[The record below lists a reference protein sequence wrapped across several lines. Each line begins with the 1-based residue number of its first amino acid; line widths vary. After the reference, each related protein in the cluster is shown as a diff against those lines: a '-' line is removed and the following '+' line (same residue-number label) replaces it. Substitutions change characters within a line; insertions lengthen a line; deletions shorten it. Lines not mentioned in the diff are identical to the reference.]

1 MSNIFIN
8 LIFIAFGFLLLIKG
22 ADLFVDGMS
31 STAINY
37 KIPKLIIS
45 LSIVA
50 FGTSSPELAISFQGL
65 LNGTGDVVLANV
77 VGSTIVNTLMIIG
90 IASIIRPI
98 KVKNETIKKQL
109 PLHLVIIIIFALL
122 FLLDNTLSRLDALV
136 LVSAFL
142 YFVYYIY
149 KFAKSK
155 KNSVNENDDDG
166 EAKWP
171 TVKAIIFSIIGLA
184 AIIFGSDIAVDNCV
198 SLASSVGIS
207 EKVITMVVLVIGTS
221 APELVLA
228 VTSAKKNEFDI
239 VLGNIIGTNIFN
251 IGFVLGLP
259 VLLLGSVTSFDFTFV
274 DMFAMLIAGLY
285 LFLYS
290 RDDKLLTRK
299 EGIFMVLTFLMY
311 YIYIILN
318 GI

>member
-1 MSNIFIN
+1 M
-8 LIFIAFGFLLLIKG
+8 
-22 ADLFVDGMS
+22 
-31 STAINY
+31 
-37 KIPKLIIS
+37 
-45 LSIVA
+45 
-50 FGTSSPELAISFQGL
+50 
-65 LNGTGDVVLANV
+65 
-77 VGSTIVNTLMIIG
+77 
-90 IASIIRPI
+90 
-98 KVKNETIKKQL
+98 
-109 PLHLVIIIIFALL
+109 
-122 FLLDNTLSRLDALV
+122 
-136 LVSAFL
+136 
-142 YFVYYIY
+142 
-149 KFAKSK
+149 
-155 KNSVNENDDDG
+155 
-166 EAKWP
+166 
-171 TVKAIIFSIIGLA
+171 
-184 AIIFGSDIAVDNCV
+184 
-198 SLASSVGIS
+198 ASSVGIS

-274 DMFAMLIAGLY
+274 DMFAMLIAGFY

-299 EGIFMVLTFLMY
+299 EGIFMVFTFLMY

>member
-50 FGTSSPELAISFQGL
+50 FGTSAPELAISFQGL

-122 FLLDNTLSRLDALV
+122 FLLDNTVSRIDAFV

-155 KNSVNENDDDG
+155 NVSLEDDDG
-166 EAKWP
+166 EAKWS

-198 SLASSVGIS
+198 SLASSIGIS

-228 VTSAKKNEFDI
+228 VTSARKNEFDI

>member
-8 LIFIAFGFLLLIKG
+8 LIFIALGFLLLIKG

-37 KIPKLIIS
+37 NIPKLIIS
-45 LSIVA
+45 LSVVA
-50 FGTSSPELAISFQGL
+50 FGTSAPELAISFQGL

-90 IASIIRPI
+90 IASIIKPI
-98 KVKNETIKKQL
+98 KVKGETIKKQL
-109 PLHLVIIIIFALL
+109 PLHLIIIIVFAFI
-122 FLLDNTLSRLDALV
+122 FLLDSTVSRFDAFI
-136 LVSAFL
+136 LVSIFL

-155 KNSVNENDDDG
+155 NVSLDDDDNNN
-166 EAKWP
+166 EAKWS
-171 TVKAIIFSIIGLA
+171 TIKAIVFSIIGLA

-198 SLASSVGIS
+198 SLASSIGIS

-228 VTSAKKNEFDI
+228 ITSARKNEFDI

-259 VLLLGSVTSFDFTFV
+259 VLLLGSVTSLDFTFV

-290 RDDKLLTRK
+290 RDDKILTRK

-311 YIYIILN
+311 YVYIILN